1 MPEAI
6 PVELVPH
13 CSVWSE
19 TAAAE
24 SRRLIG
30 ALAGVLVDVHH
41 IGSTSIPGIVAKPI
55 IDLMPIVA
63 SVRKLDELKPVFH
76 SLGYQY
82 WGEYGIVGR
91 RYCTLDDRTTGK
103 RRFQLHCFEQESAEV
118 GRHLAFRDYLR
129 NNAAAAKA
137 YEAEKCRCRNLYPDN
152 SHAYSDAKSSWIA
165 ALLPLAV
172 AHYRA
177 SR

>member
-6 PVELVPH
+6 PVELAPH
-13 CSVWSE
+13 CSGWSE

-24 SRRLIG
+24 SRRLID

-55 IDLMPIVA
+55 IDLMPITTSA
-63 SVRKLDELKPVFH
+63 RALDQLKQVFRE
-76 SLGYQY
+76 LGYQY

-103 RRFQLHCFEQESAEV
+103 RRFQLHCFEPESAEV
-118 GRHLAFRDYLR
+118 ERHLAFRDYLR
-129 NNAAAAKA
+129 SNAAAAKA
-137 YEAEKCRCRNLYPDN
+137 YEAEKWRCRNLHPDN

-165 ALLPLAV
+165 AKLPDAV
-172 AHYRA
+172 AHYR
-177 SR
+177 SSH